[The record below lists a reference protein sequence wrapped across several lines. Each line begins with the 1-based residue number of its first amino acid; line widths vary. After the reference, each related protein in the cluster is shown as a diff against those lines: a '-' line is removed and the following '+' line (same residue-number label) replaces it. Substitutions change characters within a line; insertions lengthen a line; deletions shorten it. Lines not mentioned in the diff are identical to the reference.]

1 MWHDSIHASKGC
13 SLKEPAPFKCT
24 HCGLTATQFSDEE
37 ARNVINAFQSGD
49 LLRCPKCG
57 SDLTGNVN
65 AAITLLRQRLE
76 R

>member
-1 MWHDSIHASKGC
+1 M
-13 SLKEPAPFKCT
+13 
-24 HCGLTATQFSDEE
+24 QFSDEE

-57 SDLTGNVN
+57 SDLTGNVH
-65 AAITLLRQRLE
+65 AAITLLRERLE